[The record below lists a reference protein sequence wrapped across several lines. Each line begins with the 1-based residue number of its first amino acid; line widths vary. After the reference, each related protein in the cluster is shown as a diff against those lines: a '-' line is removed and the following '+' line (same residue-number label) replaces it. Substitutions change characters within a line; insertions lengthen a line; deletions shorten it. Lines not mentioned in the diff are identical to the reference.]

1 MSNPAVILLSK
12 RINSKSK
19 FVVEDNIGESIHLHY
34 DDLRLDL
41 TTNDFLKLELPLTN
55 SLESLINIDNFKLK
69 YFDPSFIK
77 SISDLLPDL
86 KKVEFEE
93 ININKLVVQRKGV
106 FGFPCLSSVYKSR
119 VLKALMGK
127 PEENNSH
134 KQVNNLNKSNQN
146 RVDDVLRIIKKK
158 GYPFD
163 NKYIVLFNNQNIIR
177 DGQHRA
183 SSLIYTGFTGNL
195 KIIRLYFS
203 NNKYNISKYP
213 WIEHIKHGIIFFV
226 KKIILKFYRILKKVI
241 RS

>member
-12 RINSKSK
+12 KIDSKSK

-34 DDLRLDL
+34 NDLRFDL
-41 TTNDFLKLELPLTN
+41 TTNDFLELEFPLAN
-55 SLESLINIDNFKLK
+55 SLERLINIDNFKLK

-86 KKVEFEE
+86 KKVEFEK
-93 ININKLVVQRKGV
+93 ININKLIVQTKGI
-106 FGFPCLSSVYKSR
+106 FGFPCLGSVYKSR
-119 VLKALMGK
+119 VFKALMGN
-127 PEENNSH
+127 PEENNSY
-134 KQVNNLNKSNQN
+134 KQVNNLNKSNQD
-146 RVDDVLRIIKKK
+146 RVNDVLRIIKEK

-163 NKYIVLFNNQNIIR
+163 NRYIVLFNNQNIIR

-195 KIIRLYFS
+195 TIIRLYFS
-203 NNKYNISKYP
+203 NNNYNISKYP
-213 WIEHIKHGIIFFV
+213 WLEYIKKGVKFFV
-226 KKIILKFYRILKKVI
+226 KKNVIRIYITLKKVI